1 MGCVSRQPNPSSLGH
16 ADTIGILL
24 FSVFF
29 LLKNSKSLKFF
40 HLFYEIYLLASE
52 IFIPIS
58 LEISIPSRSLPDFT
72 LSFPVAQ
79 KSKMDWFIQ
88 NWLIV
93 LLISQEINWYQYP
106 QNRQKSVTQ
115 SGSLFCAKNS

>member
-1 MGCVSRQPNPSSLGH
+1 MGCVSLQPNPSSLGH

-29 LLKNSKSLKFF
+29 LFKNSKSLKFF
-40 HLFYEIYLLASE
+40 HLFYEIDLLASE

-58 LEISIPSRSLPDFT
+58 LEISIPSRSLQDFT

-79 KSKMDWFIQ
+79 KSKMDWLIQ
-88 NWLIV
+88 N
-93 LLISQEINWYQYP
+93 
-106 QNRQKSVTQ
+106 
-115 SGSLFCAKNS
+115 

>member
-1 MGCVSRQPNPSSLGH
+1 MGCVSLQPNPSSLSH
-16 ADTIGILL
+16 ADTVGILL

-29 LLKNSKSLKFF
+29 LFKNSKSLKFF
-40 HLFYEIYLLASE
+40 HLFYEIDLLASE

-58 LEISIPSRSLPDFT
+58 LEISIQSRCLPDFT

-88 NWLIV
+88 N
-93 LLISQEINWYQYP
+93 
-106 QNRQKSVTQ
+106 
-115 SGSLFCAKNS
+115 